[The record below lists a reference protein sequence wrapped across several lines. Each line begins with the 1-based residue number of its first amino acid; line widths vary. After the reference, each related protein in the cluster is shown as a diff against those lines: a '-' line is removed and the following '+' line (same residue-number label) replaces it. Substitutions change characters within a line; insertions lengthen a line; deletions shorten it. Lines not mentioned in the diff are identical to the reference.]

1 MHRKTHTGEK
11 PFSCPKFFYNGSSL
25 KSHWRTH
32 KAEKPFSCEHCS
44 KSLNLKTQRITQTG
58 EKHFPCKDEH
68 LIRSHTGEKPFSCDH
83 CSKSLKQDS
92 KDKDLIKSHT
102 GERPFSLE
110 SRRSNWSSQTLTDAP
125 LPPGWK
131 MCFERTEEGGKV
143 VMVASYMDPYGK
155 VFKRGENG
163 FSQELLDVFR
173 QY

>member
-92 KDKDLIKSHT
+92 RDKDLIKSHT

-110 SRRSNWSSQTLTDAP
+110 SRRSNWSSQTLTD
-125 LPPGWK
+125 
-131 MCFERTEEGGKV
+131 
-143 VMVASYMDPYGK
+143 
-155 VFKRGENG
+155 
-163 FSQELLDVFR
+163 VFR
-173 QY
+173 QYQKYNFFRHIMTKKRMFLQMYIVICYYCQFFHWNENKIILK

>member
-32 KAEKPFSCEHCS
+32 KAEKPFSC
-44 KSLNLKTQRITQTG
+44 
-58 EKHFPCKDEH
+58 
-68 LIRSHTGEKPFSCDH
+68 DH

-92 KDKDLIKSHT
+92 RDKDLIKSHT

-110 SRRSNWSSQTLTDAP
+110 SRWSNWSSQTLTDAP

-131 MCFERTEEGGKV
+131 MCFEQTEEGGKV

>member
-1 MHRKTHTGEK
+1 M
-11 PFSCPKFFYNGSSL
+11 

-32 KAEKPFSCEHCS
+32 KAEKP
-44 KSLNLKTQRITQTG
+44 L
-58 EKHFPCKDEH
+58 
-68 LIRSHTGEKPFSCDH
+68 SCDH

-92 KDKDLIKSHT
+92 RDKDLIKSHT

-163 FSQELLDVFR
+163 FSQKLLDVFR

>member
-32 KAEKPFSCEHCS
+32 KAEKPFS
-44 KSLNLKTQRITQTG
+44 
-58 EKHFPCKDEH
+58 F
-68 LIRSHTGEKPFSCDH
+68 DH
-83 CSKSLKQDS
+83 CSQSLKQDS